1 MYQINGLTAW
11 SIQAL
16 LIDFVIIVT
25 LFVSLKFIKGWV
37 SNLHANDEITEKDNF
52 AFGLSFAGG
61 LAGLAIV
68 LTGVTSGA
76 FADSL
81 LQEATQMA
89 GYGLIGIALIKLG
102 HFFQDKV
109 ALQKVNLHDEI
120 IKGNITAALI
130 DFGHVISVA
139 IVIRSALIWVL
150 TEGWYGLPIVIAA
163 FVVGNIC
170 MLLISQYRVQLYKRT
185 NRNGDCLQQAIL
197 DNNIAVGIRYAGF
210 LIGSAL
216 ALTAATGIAPY
227 LADNINSSL
236 LFWTLSALGSLMAFI
251 VLHLV
256 MIKVILAGK
265 DISDEVNR
273 QRNIG
278 VATISAAISFAVGM
292 TMATLLGA

>member
-1 MYQINGLTAW
+1 MYQFNGLTAW

-16 LIDFVIIVT
+16 TLDFIIIIG

-52 AFGLSFAGG
+52 AFGLSFAAG

-68 LTGVTSGA
+68 ITGISSGA
-76 FADSL
+76 FADSF
-81 LQEATQMA
+81 LQEATQML
-89 GYGLIGIALIKLG
+89 GYGLIGILLIKLG

-109 ALQKVNLHDEI
+109 ALKKVSLHDEI
-120 IKGNITAALI
+120 IKGNITAALV

-150 TEGWYGLPIVIAA
+150 TEGWHGLPIVIAA
-163 FVVGNIC
+163 FIIGNIC

-227 LADNINSSL
+227 MADNINASL
-236 LFWTLSALGSLMAFI
+236 IYWTVSALGSLIAFI
-251 VLHLV
+251 ILHLV
-256 MIKVILAGK
+256 MIKIILAGK

-273 QRNIG
+273 QKNIG
-278 VATISAAISFAVGM
+278 VATISAAISFAIGI

>member
-1 MYQINGLTAW
+1 MYQFNGLTAW

-16 LIDFVIIVT
+16 TLDFIIIIG

-52 AFGLSFAGG
+52 AFGLSFAAG

-68 LTGVTSGA
+68 ITGISSGA
-76 FADSL
+76 FADSF
-81 LQEATQMA
+81 LQEATQML
-89 GYGLIGIALIKLG
+89 GYGLIGILLIKLG

-109 ALQKVNLHDEI
+109 ALKKVSLHDEI
-120 IKGNITAALI
+120 IKGNITAALV

-150 TEGWYGLPIVIAA
+150 TEGWHGLPIVIAA
-163 FVVGNIC
+163 FIIGNIC

-227 LADNINSSL
+227 MADNINASL
-236 LFWTLSALGSLMAFI
+236 IYWTVSAVGSLIAFI
-251 VLHLV
+251 ILHLV
-256 MIKVILAGK
+256 MIKIILAGK

-273 QRNIG
+273 QKNIG
-278 VATISAAISFAVGM
+278 VATISAAISFAIGI

>member
-16 LIDFVIIVT
+16 LIDFVIIVA

-163 FVVGNIC
+163 FVIGNVC

-236 LFWTLSALGSLMAFI
+236 LYWTLSALASLVVFI
-251 VLHLV
+251 ILHLV

-273 QRNIG
+273 QKNIG

>member
-1 MYQINGLTAW
+1 MYQFDGLTAW
-11 SIQAL
+11 SLQAL
-16 LIDFVIIVT
+16 LIDMAIIIA

-52 AFGLSFAGG
+52 AFGLSFAAG

-68 LTGVTSGA
+68 LTGVSSGD

-81 LQEATQMA
+81 TQEAMQMA
-89 GYGLIGIALIKLG
+89 GYGLVGIVLIKLG

-109 ALQKVNLHDEI
+109 ALRKVDLHDEI

-163 FVVGNIC
+163 FIIGNVC
-170 MLLISQYRVQLYKRT
+170 MLLISQYRVQLFKFT
-185 NRNGDCLQQAIL
+185 NRSGDCLQQAIK
-197 DNNIAVGIRYAGF
+197 DNNIAVGIRYAGY

-216 ALTAATGIAPY
+216 ALSAATGIAPY
-227 LADNINSSL
+227 MAENINASL
-236 LFWTLSALGSLMAFI
+236 LFWTASAFGFLIFFIILQLVIIKIILS
-251 VLHLV
+251 
-256 MIKVILAGK
+256 GK

-273 QRNIG
+273 QKNIG
-278 VATISAAISFAVGM
+278 VATISAAVSFAIGITLV
-292 TMATLLGA
+292 TLLGA

>member
-16 LIDFVIIVT
+16 LIDFVIIVA

-52 AFGLSFAGG
+52 AFGISFAGG

-236 LFWTLSALGSLMAFI
+236 LYWTLSALASLVAFI
-251 VLHLV
+251 ILHLV

-273 QRNIG
+273 QKNIG